1 MDKGFTMRWHNTS
14 KTAAKWPRRLG
25 NKGFSLVE
33 LVAAVAVLGLL
44 VGIAT
49 PSFLTMMR
57 RSQVDAATRHIL
69 SDVNRARSLAI
80 TTGWEYRVFGYNSD
94 AASPF
99 ANQYRFLA
107 RANSG
112 IDWTLF
118 EAAAPFQNA
127 TQIAGQWVNLNNEY
141 PGALINPG
149 DTGGQARF
157 WVAFNARGVRI
168 ELDTS
173 FNPLNVSSDSVGAVT
188 NSLNVSLPG
197 TVMIQ

>member
-1 MDKGFTMRWHNTS
+1 MQWAVKAL
-14 KTAAKWPRRLG
+14 KTAGRWPRRLG
-25 NKGFSLVE
+25 NKGVSLIE
-33 LVAAVAVLGLL
+33 LVAAVAVLALL
-44 VGIAT
+44 VGVAM

-57 RSQVDAATRHIL
+57 RSQVNAATRHIL

-80 TTGWEYRVFGYNSD
+80 TTGWEYRILGFNVD
-94 AASPF
+94 APSPF

-107 RANSG
+107 RANNT

-118 EAAAPFQNA
+118 ETVAPFQSP
-127 TQIAGQWVNLNNEY
+127 TQMAGPWVNLNNEY

-168 ELDTS
+168 ERDVS
-173 FNPLNVSSDSVGAVT
+173 FNPLNIRSDSVGAVT
-188 NSLNVSLPG
+188 RSLNVSLPG
-197 TVMIQ
+197 IVTIQ

>member
-33 LVAAVAVLGLL
+33 LVAAIAVLGLL
-44 VGIAT
+44 VGVT
-49 PSFLTMMR
+49 MPSFLTMMR

-80 TTGWEYRVFGYNSD
+80 TTGWEYKFFGYNSD
-94 AASPF
+94 APSPF

-107 RANSG
+107 RSTAAVG
-112 IDWTLF
+112 WPAD
-118 EAAAPFQNA
+118 AAAPFQNA

-141 PGALINPG
+141 PGALMNPG
-149 DTGGQARF
+149 DIGGQASF
-157 WVAFNARGVRI
+157 WVSFNARGVRI
-168 ELDTS
+168 ERDPS
-173 FNPLNVSSDSVGAVT
+173 FDPLNVSSDSVGAVT